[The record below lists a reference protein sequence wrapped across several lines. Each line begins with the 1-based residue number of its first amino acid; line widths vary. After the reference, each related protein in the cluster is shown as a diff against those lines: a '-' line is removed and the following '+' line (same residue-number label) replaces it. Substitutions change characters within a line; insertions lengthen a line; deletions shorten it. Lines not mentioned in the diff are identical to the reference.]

1 MPSLLQF
8 NPQDL
13 QQYVLSLKAKPQS
26 LVFGRRQYQFQV
38 DDQLYWLKA
47 QVQGTSQA
55 HSASFAH
62 ELDVYRQLE
71 IASEKNRV
79 LLPFQI
85 LEQNPLSLE
94 GEAISD
100 VLILPHAQ
108 GLFETPANT
117 FTLQEIRQILWQA
130 IEAVEQLWQQAWIHA
145 DLKREHFVVWQGQ
158 CKLIDFEQALP
169 LESSLASSLTAT
181 PRYMAPELF
190 HGQAKSRQSEIYALG
205 IIFLE
210 WLTAERLHAKSYED
224 WAYLHCQRLK
234 VELPSQ
240 YLVFKDLVT
249 GMLSKQKETRLVDFY
264 HLKSCLMT
272 EFV

>member
-13 QQYVLSLKAKPQS
+13 QQYVLNLKAKPQS

-38 DDQLYWLKA
+38 DDQLYWLKT
-47 QVQGTSQA
+47 QVQGPSQA

-62 ELDVYRQLE
+62 ELNVYRQLE

-79 LLPFQI
+79 VLPFQMF
-85 LEQNPLSLE
+85 EQNQLNLK
-94 GEAISD
+94 GEAVSD

-108 GLFETPANT
+108 GWFETPVNT
-117 FTLQEIRQILWQA
+117 FTLPQIKKILWQA
-130 IEAVEQLWQQAWIHA
+130 IDAVEQLWRQAWIHA

-190 HGQAKSRQSEIYALG
+190 HGQAKSLQSEIYALG

-234 VELPSQ
+234 VELPNQ
-240 YLVFKDLVT
+240 YLAFKDLVT
-249 GMLSKQKETRLVDFY
+249 GMLSKQKEPRLVDFY